1 MKLNVK
7 LRNTRILYVRYL
19 YIIIIIIIIAI
30 IYHLSSPVTTI
41 MFERTFYMVFF
52 VVYVVYYFTLY
63 PSVPGGDSG
72 ELLSEACSW
81 GTAHPPGYPLFTML
95 SRVVAHIPIWKLI
108 ISSSG
113 GSYPFVQVMIDFH
126 PQVAWKVNHL
136 CGVLGAFTAA
146 FLWSATNQILSA
158 TSMSHMKAIASL
170 GAFLY
175 SFTPL
180 VWEYSITAEVFALN
194 NCLCSMMIYTS
205 LCIFN
210 TLASYHEMFSAS
222 KVVSSASIVDPVGQQ
237 QQLQPLS
244 DLRNRILAQIGLGG
258 FLAGLSCSN
267 QHSSMIQIA
276 FIVPV
281 VLLSVFLTDKS
292 LLFPVIAVSSTG
304 VALGLSP
311 YLYLP
316 LASRPP
322 SPGSW
327 GDLTTMTGFLTHVL
341 RREYGTFRLGAIE
354 GDEDALQRIVI
365 YLKHASKES
374 YHLLFIVIG
383 IAAIAYLLKSSV
395 SFIYTTNRRSNT
407 SRSNK
412 DSKKDSNKDIHTAV
426 GKSKG
431 KNKAKGLPSNI
442 RTGSNV
448 SNAEDSSS
456 STTTTTTT
464 STTISTTTSTTPSTV
479 DSYSLS
485 PHTYG
490 LFIFIISMWMFY
502 TLVWHCVLS
511 NLPLSSPMPFAV
523 HSRFWMQPNIS
534 LYIVFSVCLSFIGS
548 CLQQLVIF
556 IADYCFQ
563 PTKQQRTVKTLSR
576 NQKSSD
582 GIVVD
587 SHSLYH
593 PHHHHNHHYGVVQ
606 LAIVTIVIS
615 IIIRGRYSTMDRST
629 TGSVLG
635 QYATST
641 LDIIPIDALL
651 LSHTDLDWNS
661 VRYLQTCESKRPD
674 VTHLSFQLMP
684 YPWFKRK
691 QTPLYPHVKFPNTDF
706 PGVSTN
712 RRSEGNALLVISFLK
727 ANNVH
732 REIIK
737 SVSSD
742 FNDLNIGNRQELPNI
757 TTSNTIF
764 PGGVYLDFQ
773 SVNEAE
779 IGAYGQ
785 WRGFFLIP
793 WGNMYRVFSGSQ
805 LGLTHI
811 QTLHHYSFKHL
822 HYFKDHFPTINKDF
836 IDQFYEGSWEFAA
849 ASVFIDAHY
858 QFGLNLLTFVIEL
871 QSKIEL
877 KILPLLLDRLYVAS
891 IILNETQDIVLRFKT
906 ISSSVD
912 DLHKNTALS
921 WMRLQSLLEVAL
933 KFRSEVQQVM
943 FSYNSL
949 NSRDSQQMPPLSEVN
964 IVT

>member
-1 MKLNVK
+1 MIFFLV
-7 LRNTRILYVRYL
+7 
-19 YIIIIIIIIAI
+19 YI
-30 IYHLSSPVTTI
+30 
-41 MFERTFYMVFF
+41 
-52 VVYVVYYFTLY
+52 VYYFTLY

-95 SRVVAHIPIWKLI
+95 SRGMAHIPIWKLI
-108 ISSSG
+108 ISSS

-136 CGVLGAFTAA
+136 CGVLGAFSAA
-146 FLWSATNQILSA
+146 FLWSATNQILVA

-210 TLASYHEMFSAS
+210 ALVSYGQMLSAS
-222 KVVSSASIVDPVGQQ
+222 KVVSSASIVDPQDPNGQQ
-237 QQLQPLS
+237 QQLQSLG
-244 DLRNRILAQIGLGG
+244 DLRNRILVQIGLGG
-258 FLAGLSCSN
+258 LFAGLSCSN
-267 QHSSMIQIA
+267 QHSSLIQIA
-276 FIVPV
+276 FIVPA

-292 LLFPVIAVSSTG
+292 LLLPVVTVSSIG
-304 VALGLSP
+304 VVLGLNP

-316 LASRPP
+316 LASRVS

-354 GDEDALQRIVI
+354 GDEDALQRIAI

-374 YHLLFIVIG
+374 YHLMFVVIG
-383 IAAIAYLLKSSV
+383 IATIAYLLKSGV
-395 SFIYTTNRRSNT
+395 SFLYTTTTRSST

-412 DSKKDSNKDIHTAV
+412 DISNKESKDIHAAV
-426 GKSKG
+426 SKSKG
-431 KNKAKGLPSNI
+431 KSKSKGLPSSNK
-442 RTGSNV
+442 TGSNI
-448 SNAEDSSS
+448 SSTEDSNNI
-456 STTTTTTT
+456 
-464 STTISTTTSTTPSTV
+464 TTITSAV

-490 LFIFIISMWMFY
+490 LLIFVMSLWVFY

-548 CLQQLVIF
+548 CLQQFVIF
-556 IADYCFQ
+556 ITDYCFQ
-563 PTKQQRTVKTLSR
+563 PTKQRSVKSLSR

-582 GIVVD
+582 GLVID
-587 SHSLYH
+587 YSSHPS
-593 PHHHHNHHYGVVQ
+593 HHHGIVQ
-606 LAIVTIVIS
+606 LAIVAIIVS
-615 IIIRGRYSTMDRST
+615 IIVKGRYSSMDRSS

-635 QYATST
+635 HYATST
-641 LDIIPIDALL
+641 LDILPIGSLL

-661 VRYLQTCESKRPD
+661 VRYLQSCESMRPD

-691 QTPLYPHVKFPNTDF
+691 QAPLYPSVKFPNTDF
-706 PGVSTN
+706 PGVSTS
-712 RRSEGNALLVISFLK
+712 RRSEGNALLVVSFLK
-727 ANNVH
+727 ANKVH
-732 REIIK
+732 KEIIK
-737 SVSSD
+737 SVSD
-742 FNDLNIGNRQELPNI
+742 FTDVGNGNKQELLPNI

-793 WGNMYRVFSGSQ
+793 WGNVYRVFSGSQ
-805 LGLTHI
+805 LGLAHI
-811 QTLHHYSFKHL
+811 QTLHHYSFRHL
-822 HYFKDHFPTINKDF
+822 HYFKDHFPVINKDF

-877 KILPLLLDRLYVAS
+877 KTLPLLLDRLYVAS
-891 IILNETQDIVLRFKT
+891 IVLKETQDVVLRFKT

-921 WMRLQSLLEVAL
+921 WIRLQSLLEVAL

-943 FSYNSL
+943 FSYSL
-949 NSRDSQQMPPLSEVN
+949 NSKKSGSQQLPLSEVN
-964 IVT
+964 NIVS